1 MCEVAVE
8 AAADITERRADDAT
22 REVEAWLKC
31 EFLQDRVGE
40 VFGGVI
46 TAVTAFGVFVELQ
59 DLYIEGLV
67 HISALPGDYY
77 HFDAPRQ
84 RLVGK
89 RTRQT
94 FQLGGAVRVS
104 VARVDLDERKID
116 LELEGRGST
125 KLGSRS
131 GSGSK
136 PSTGKARKPSSG
148 GKSSASAAIADRPS
162 APKTRAKSKAPKS
175 GKGSPKKPGRRQKK
189 K

>member
-1 MCEVAVE
+1 M
-8 AAADITERRADDAT
+8 
-22 REVEAWLKC
+22 KC

-40 VFGGVI
+40 AFGGVI

-84 RLVGK
+84 RLVGE

-116 LELEGRGST
+116 LELEGRGAARP
-125 KLGSRS
+125 GGRA
-131 GSGSK
+131 GGGNK
-136 PSTGKARKPSSG
+136 PSTGKSRKPRSG
-148 GKSSASAAIADRPS
+148 GKSSASAATADRPS
-162 APKTRAKSKAPKS
+162 SPKKRAKSKAPKS
-175 GKGSPKKPGRRQKK
+175 GKGSAKKHGRRQKK